1 MTAIE
6 IIDEYTRKCLVIEV
20 ARRSDSTNVLKC
32 PGELSVSRRIPDH
45 IRFDNGS
52 EFTAKKVSNR
62 LERLGVSCLN
72 SLTSSDTVIG
82 GNSVAKDW
90 I

>member
-6 IIDEYTRKCLVIEV
+6 IIDEYTRKCSAVEV

-72 SLTSSDTVIG
+72 SLTISDTVIG
-82 GNSVAKDW
+82 GKSVAKDW